1 VISTVA
7 ALPSGAMLTDVLV
20 VAGWSASTSALAFG
34 GPASGLPPPAAS
46 MDARV
51 AQMVATRTPP
61 AASSTTEEIF
71 FSGDAG
77 DSE

>member
-1 VISTVA
+1 
-7 ALPSGAMLTDVLV
+7 
-20 VAGWSASTSALAFG
+20 
-34 GPASGLPPPAAS
+34 

-61 AASSTTEEIF
+61 AASSTTVETF
-71 FSGDAG
+71 FSGAAG